1 MTNAEKFPEFYNDLD
16 LSLAKA
22 WAVIEAGLKKRTSAA
37 HTPAVGTIGAH
48 GYPELRIM
56 VLREADQ
63 QSGRLRFH
71 TDARSNKIGGIG
83 AGCPATVLFYD
94 SDEKAQIRMSGTL
107 RVETDGD
114 AVDNAWRQSTPFARR
129 CYMADAAPGS
139 LSTDAT
145 SGLPSW
151 IQGKQPEEAELIE
164 ARENFAILWFKA
176 QSLEW
181 LYLANAGHRR
191 ARWNCDNDTGLWS
204 GNWLVP

>member
-1 MTNAEKFPEFYNDLD
+1 MTTTERLPEFYNDLD

-22 WAVIEAGLKKRTSAA
+22 WAVIEAGLAKRTSAA
-37 HTPAVGTIGAH
+37 HTPAVGTIGAD

-56 VLREADQ
+56 VLREADR
-63 QSGRLRFH
+63 QSGQLRFH
-71 TDARSNKIGGIG
+71 TDARSNKIAEI
-83 AGCPATVLFYD
+83 ASGCAATTLFYD
-94 SDEKAQIRMSGTL
+94 PEEKAQIRMSGTL

-114 AVDNAWRQSTPFARR
+114 AADKAWRQSTPFARR
-129 CYMADAAPGS
+129 CYMADVAPGS
-139 LSTDAT
+139 LSTEAT

-151 IQGKQPEEAELIE
+151 IQGKQPEEAELVD

-191 ARWNCDNDTGLWS
+191 ARWNCEDETGLWS